1 MPFISFYILP
11 GTHMWGHSA
20 LCIRGGAGREEA
32 GVCEPLQ
39 MPWLS
44 FAQGG
49 LSLKS
54 SCTGSTLHKGTTTKE
69 HHSHCRF
76 KDWKIFF
83 LLGLAQAAEA
93 PLLDPSHRQDPG
105 NTTCRSTQPQTTGWA
120 FMVSGCGPV
129 PSRGCAQANFPPSA
143 WSLSDLSPRA

>member
-11 GTHMWGHSA
+11 GTRMWGHSA
-20 LCIRGGAGREEA
+20 LCVLRHKHNPLEWGGRGELGS
-32 GVCEPLQ
+32 CEPLQ

-54 SCTGSTLHKGTTTKE
+54 SCAGSTLHKGTTTKE
-69 HHSHCRF
+69 HPFTLHIL
-76 KDWKIFF
+76 KIWIFL
-83 LLGLAQAAEA
+83 LLGLAQGAEA

-105 NTTCRSTQPQTTGWA
+105 NTTGWA
-120 FMVSGCGPV
+120 FMVLGQGPV
-129 PSRGCAQANFPPSA
+129 PSRGCAQADFPPSA
-143 WSLSDLSPRA
+143 WSLSDLSPNA